1 MGNLKRSISVVI
13 PLFNGEQWIFE
24 TLEKLITSL
33 SMSSW
38 EVCEIVVVDDGSTD
52 KSAREI
58 LRFNEV
64 HKSEV
69 KIVTQRNSGRLIA
82 RINGLQ
88 ACSGEFV
95 LFLDTRVHLDVKS
108 MHHAYS
114 ITESENALTCHINY
128 SKQAPLVGFF
138 WSAAEK
144 IFWSEYW
151 NDPKDSRITSDNFDN
166 FPKGTTSLIL
176 RRDLAIEAFAN
187 FKPSVSN
194 LQNASDDTQPLC
206 LIAEKYGI
214 FISPKYSATYIP
226 RMYLIGSLKHAFH
239 RGVVFYDGHVTRRSE
254 LWKKFSR
261 LSAVSILSIVLI
273 LNFIPVRY
281 CILILLIID
290 ILLPIVVYKSIRW
303 KPWISL
309 NLYAIPYTV
318 AWSIGLV
325 KTILKIAGKK

>member
-1 MGNLKRSISVVI
+1 MENSKRSISVVI

-24 TLEKLITSL
+24 TLNKLLVSL

-52 KSAREI
+52 KSSLEI

-95 LFLDTRVHLDVKS
+95 LFLDTRVHLDSES

-114 ITESENALTCHINY
+114 ITENENALTCHISY
-128 SKQAPLVGFF
+128 SKQSPLIGFF

-176 RRDLAIEAFAN
+176 QRDLAIEAFAN
-187 FKPSVSN
+187 FKSSASN

-214 FISPKYSATYIP
+214 FLSPKYSATYIP
-226 RMYLIGSLKHAFH
+226 RMNLIGSLRHAFH
-239 RGVVFYDGHVTRRSE
+239 RGVVFYDGHVVRRSE
-254 LWKKFSR
+254 LWKKLSR
-261 LSAVSILSIVLI
+261 LTTICVVSSALVLI
-273 LNFIPVRY
+273 FIPIRY
-281 CILILLIID
+281 CILALLILD
-290 ILLPIVVYKSIRW
+290 LLLPIAVYKSIRW

-309 NLYAIPYTV
+309 NLYAIPYVV
-318 AWSIGLV
+318 AWSMGLI
-325 KTILKIAGKK
+325 KTVLKTGGKK